1 MYMPSKTS
9 KQPLLQVNIIY
20 NKANMF
26 GLTRDATVLSEL
38 VRAAVPGRI
47 GQVNLLDPRE
57 PPRPADIQFHLE
69 FPVYSAVAWAPT
81 NILLVNVEHY
91 DPIAYN
97 PYLPAFDQVWVR
109 DKTAARTIR
118 EIVGPAHEGK
128 VCCVQ
133 WSLGADAA
141 TEVGKKAA
149 AAAAASLP
157 DRKAAGFVAFLGG
170 SETKAA
176 ATEAVLAAWRP
187 ADPKLRIYT
196 TRADVGAKLIVA
208 AAHVSSTVE
217 VAIRELPADELQ
229 RLQKYHAAHL
239 IVSCGEG
246 FGYPAAEAEA
256 AGAFAL
262 MTGLPVFKDYYGD
275 EEVTGVGYLGVCDGA
290 KRGVYEVNK
299 DSLRSDLD
307 RAFLR
312 LYDYDADDVR
322 VRQMIARN
330 RWEES
335 IVSAQGPVGRL
346 VESVEEVNA
355 GSGAGVPF
363 HGTAMPRP
371 GEVLPPVLTPEDC
384 PSITVLTLT
393 YNRRKFI
400 DLPMFNLLTTDYPR
414 AKIEWLVVE
423 DSDDQEKAA
432 SDKILKF
439 AADHPEITVSYL
451 PLAKK
456 TAIGDKRNA
465 GIERA
470 THDII
475 VMMDDDDF
483 YPATSFRRRVAW
495 LTKGAFGPGLV
506 LKPRAVAATM
516 LAMYDLM
523 SGKSA
528 VNVPPWAL
536 PLGARVSEASMAFY
550 KSFWAERAFPSVN
563 VAEGEAW
570 LVGRE
575 GEVLEIPPQQI
586 IVALSHDANLSSR
599 KVPAEAPVS
608 CFWGFDRD
616 LLGFLHGLAGV
627 KVEAGDTS
635 VRA

>member
-1 MYMPSKTS
+1 MPSKSS

-20 NKANMF
+20 NKANTF
-26 GLTRDATVLSEL
+26 GLTRDAAVLSEL
-38 VRAAVPGRI
+38 VRAAAPGRI
-47 GQVNLLDPRE
+47 GHVHLLDPRE
-57 PPRPADIQFHLE
+57 PPKQADIQFHLE
-69 FPVYSAVAWAPT
+69 HPVYSAVPWSVT
-81 NILLVNVEHY
+81 NILLANVEHY
-91 DPIAYN
+91 EPTSYN
-97 PYLPAFDQVWVR
+97 PYLLSFDQVWVR
-109 DKTAARTIR
+109 DQAAARTIR
-118 EIVGPAHEGK
+118 EVMGAGHEDK
-128 VCCVQ
+128 VCIVH
-133 WSLGADAA
+133 WSLGSDGVP
-141 TEVGKKAA
+141 EVGKKAA

-157 DRKAAGFVAFLGG
+157 DRKAAGFVAFIGG

-176 ATEAVLAAWRP
+176 AAEAVLSAWR
-187 ADPKLRIYT
+187 ATDPKLRIYT
-196 TRADVGAKLIVA
+196 TRADVGTKLTAA
-208 AAHVSSTVE
+208 AAHTAGTVE
-217 VAIRELPADELQ
+217 IAVRELPADELQ
-229 RLQKYHAAHL
+229 RLQKYHPAHL

-275 EEVTGVGYLGVCDGA
+275 EELTGVAYLGVSDGA
-290 KRGVYEVNK
+290 KRGMYEVNME
-299 DSLRSDLD
+299 SLRSDLE

-322 VRQMIARN
+322 VRQALARN

-346 VESVEEVNA
+346 VEAVAEGRGGQ
-355 GSGAGVPF
+355 GS
-363 HGTAMPRP
+363 R
-371 GEVLPPVLTPEDC
+371 VLPPVLTPDDC
-384 PSITVLTLT
+384 PPITVLTLT

-414 AKIEWLVVE
+414 SKIEWLVVE

-470 THDII
+470 AHDII

-495 LTKGAFGPGLV
+495 LTKGVFGPGLAA
-506 LKPRAVAATM
+506 KPRAVATTM

-536 PLGARVSEASMAFY
+536 PLGARVSEASMTFY

-570 LVGRE
+570 LAGRE
-575 GEVLEIPPQQI
+575 EEVMEIPPQQI

-599 KVPAEAPVS
+599 KIPAEAPVS

-616 LLGFLHGLAGV
+616 LLVFLHGLAGV
-627 KVEAGDTS
+627 KVEG
-635 VRA
+635 

>member
-1 MYMPSKTS
+1 MYMPSKSS
-9 KQPLLQVNIIY
+9 KQPLLNVNIIY
-20 NKANMF
+20 NKANTF
-26 GLTRDATVLSEL
+26 GLARDAAVLTEL

-47 GQVNLLDPRE
+47 GHVHLLDPRE
-57 PPRPADIQFHLE
+57 PPKQADIQFHLE
-69 FPVYSAVAWAPT
+69 HPVYSAVPWAAT
-81 NILLVNVEHY
+81 NVLLVNVEHY
-91 DPIAYN
+91 DPASYN

-109 DKTAARTIR
+109 DQAAARTIR
-118 EIVGPAHEGK
+118 EIVGTGHEDK
-128 VCCVQ
+128 VCCVR
-133 WSLGADAA
+133 WSLGSDGAP
-141 TEVGKKAA
+141 EVGKKAA

-170 SETKAA
+170 SETKSAA
-176 ATEAVLAAWRP
+176 AAAVLAAWRP

-196 TRADVGAKLIVA
+196 TRTDVGARLTAA
-208 AAHVSSTVE
+208 AAHVTDTVE
-217 VAIRELPADELQ
+217 VAVRELPADELQ

-246 FGYPAAEAEA
+246 YGYAAAEAEA

-275 EEVTGVGYLGVCDGA
+275 EELTGVGYLGVCEGSE
-290 KRGVYEVNK
+290 RGKYDVNVAT
-299 DSLRSDLD
+299 LRSDLE
-307 RAFLR
+307 RAFMR

-322 VRQMIARN
+322 VRQALARN

-346 VESVEEVNA
+346 VEGVE
-355 GSGAGVPF
+355 GAKVG
-363 HGTAMPRP
+363 AR
-371 GEVLPPVLTPEDC
+371 VLPPVLIPDDC
-384 PSITVLTLT
+384 PPITVLTLT

-414 AKIEWLVVE
+414 SKIEWLVVE

-456 TAIGDKRNA
+456 TPIGEKRNA

-470 THDII
+470 AHDIV

-495 LTKGAFGPGLV
+495 LTKGAFGPGLG
-506 LKPRAVAATM
+506 LKPKAVAATM

-550 KSFWAERAFPSVN
+550 KSFWSERAFPSVN

-570 LVGRE
+570 LAGRE
-575 GEVLEIPPQQI
+575 DEVLEIPPQQI

-616 LLGFLHGLAGV
+616 LLVFLHGLAGV
-627 KVEAGDTS
+627 KVEAGS
-635 VRA
+635 S

>member
-1 MYMPSKTS
+1 MPSKSS
-9 KQPLLQVNIIY
+9 KQPLLNVNILY
-20 NKANMF
+20 NKANTF
-26 GLTRDATVLSEL
+26 GLARDATVLTEL

-47 GQVNLLDPRE
+47 GHVNLLDPRE
-57 PPRPADIQFHLE
+57 PPQRADLQFHLE
-69 FPVYSAVAWAPT
+69 HPVYSAVPWATT
-81 NILLVNVEHY
+81 NVLLANLEHY
-91 DPIAYN
+91 DPSTYN

-109 DKTAARTIR
+109 DQAAAKTIR
-118 EIVGPAHEGK
+118 EIMGAGNEDK
-128 VCCVQ
+128 VCCVR
-133 WSLGADAA
+133 WSLGADGAP
-141 TEVGKKAA
+141 EIGKKAA

-157 DRKAAGFVAFLGG
+157 DRKTAGFVAFLGG

-176 ATEAVLAAWRP
+176 AAAAVLAAWRP

-196 TRADVGAKLIVA
+196 TRADVGAKLVA
-208 AAHVSSTVE
+208 AAAHAAPAVE
-217 VAIRELPADELQ
+217 VAVRELPADELQ
-229 RLQKYHAAHL
+229 RLQKYHPAHL

-246 FGYPAAEAEA
+246 FGYAAAEAEA
-256 AGAFAL
+256 TGAFAL
-262 MTGLPVFKDYYGD
+262 MTALPVFKDYYGD
-275 EEVTGVGYLGVCDGA
+275 EELTGVGYLTVREGSA
-290 KRGVYEVNK
+290 RGMYEV
-299 DSLRSDLD
+299 DGTALRSDLE
-307 RAFLR
+307 RAFVR

-322 VRQMIARN
+322 VRQAMSRN

-346 VESVEEVNA
+346 VECVEGVNV
-355 GSGAGVPF
+355 GSG
-363 HGTAMPRP
+363 TR
-371 GEVLPPVLTPEDC
+371 VLPPLLMPDDC
-384 PSITVLTLT
+384 PPITVLTLT

-414 AKIEWLVVE
+414 EKIEWLVVE
-423 DSDDQEKAA
+423 DSDDQDKAA

-439 AADHPEITVSYL
+439 AADNPDITVSYL

-456 TAIGDKRNA
+456 TPIGEKRNA
-465 GIERA
+465 GVERA
-470 THDII
+470 AHDII
-475 VMMDDDDF
+475 MMMDDDDF

-495 LTKGAFGPGLV
+495 LTRGTFGPGLAR
-506 LKPRAVAATM
+506 KPRAVAATM

-536 PLGARVSEASMAFY
+536 PLGARVSEASMGFY
-550 KSFWAERAFPSVN
+550 KSFWSERAFPSVN

-570 LVGRE
+570 LAGRE
-575 GEVLEIPPQQI
+575 DEVLEIPPQQI

-616 LLGFLHGLAGV
+616 LLVFLHGLAGV
-627 KVEAGDTS
+627 KIEG
-635 VRA
+635 

>member
-1 MYMPSKTS
+1 MHMPSKSS

-20 NKANMF
+20 NKANTF
-26 GLTRDATVLSEL
+26 GLARDAAVLSEL
-38 VRAAVPGRI
+38 VRAAAAGRI
-47 GQVNLLDPRE
+47 GPVNLLDPRE
-57 PPRPADIQFHLE
+57 PPKQADIQFHLE
-69 FPVYSAVAWAPT
+69 HPVYSAVPWAAT
-81 NILLVNVEHY
+81 NILLVNLEHY
-91 DPIAYN
+91 EPAAYT
-97 PYLPAFDQVWVR
+97 PYLSSFDQVWVR
-109 DKTAARTIR
+109 DETAAKTIR
-118 EIVGPAHEGK
+118 EIVGAAHADK
-128 VCCVQ
+128 VCCVH
-133 WSLGADAA
+133 WSIGSAGAV
-141 TEVGKKAA
+141 EIGKKAA
-149 AAAAASLP
+149 AATAASLP
-157 DRKAAGFVAFLGG
+157 DRKTAGFVAFLGG

-176 ATEAVLAAWRP
+176 AAEAVLAAWRP

-196 TRADVGAKLIVA
+196 TRADVGARLTAA
-208 AAHVSSTVE
+208 AAHVAGTVE
-217 VAIRELPADELQ
+217 VAVRELPADELQ

-239 IVSCGEG
+239 IVSGGEG
-246 FGYPAAEAEA
+246 FGYAAAEAEG

-275 EEVTGVGYLGVCDGA
+275 SEGAGVSYLGVREGA
-290 KRGVYEVNK
+290 RSGVYEV
-299 DSLRSDLD
+299 DVAGLRSDLE

-312 LYDYDADDVR
+312 LYDYDADDLLIR
-322 VRQMIARN
+322 KTAARG

-346 VESVEEVNA
+346 VGCVDEVR
-355 GSGAGVPF
+355 GA
-363 HGTAMPRP
+363 R
-371 GEVLPPVLTPEDC
+371 VLPPVLTPEDC
-384 PSITVLTLT
+384 PPITVLTLT

-423 DSDDQEKAA
+423 DSDDQDKAA

-456 TAIGDKRNA
+456 TPIGEKRNA

-470 THDII
+470 AHDIV

-495 LTKGAFGPGLV
+495 LTKGAFGPGLAA
-506 LKPRAVAATM
+506 KPRAVAATM

-528 VNVPPWAL
+528 VNVPPWGLA
-536 PLGARVSEASMAFY
+536 LGARVSEASMAFY
-550 KSFWAERAFPSVN
+550 KSFWSERAFPSVN

-570 LVGRE
+570 LAGRE

-616 LLGFLHGLAGV
+616 LLVFLHGLAGV
-627 KVEAGDTS
+627 KVEG
-635 VRA
+635 